1 MAFWALDTQHET
13 VYTDLP
19 SPSSMKGK
27 MSRAFQNRPNRH
39 PVILIYNLNLNKRQT
54 ESTVPIRHKKGH
66 KMGRR
71 QEKCAVFHW
80 RIAVADSIF
89 HSI

>member
-1 MAFWALDTQHET
+1 MAFWALDTQHEI

-39 PVILIYNLNLNKRQT
+39 PVILIYNLNLNKRQNPNLGAAPQKLEWKT
-54 ESTVPIRHKKGH
+54 SFWG
-66 KMGRR
+66 
-71 QEKCAVFHW
+71 VFLYGE
-80 RIAVADSIF
+80 I
-89 HSI
+89 